1 MKTYIFALGLLLLT
15 SCKSSD
21 FKKDFICNN
30 TSSYSNL
37 KTNTDFKNSFSVDFP
52 KHWKVNLYYD
62 NGQSSIY
69 AADTTIGLTQSTLL
83 DVSLIQSP
91 ISIDNSFIQK
101 ISTDNS
107 NLKLKEVKGKLF
119 DHYGNA
125 SYYSLAN
132 GKKGKYDY
140 HILNLFS
147 KINEASFLHV
157 KTEIYGD
164 SLVDER
170 ICKAIKLIDEI
181 QLK

>member
-1 MKTYIFALGLLLLT
+1 MRIYILVIGFLLIC

-21 FKKDFICNN
+21 LKKDFICNN
-30 TSSYSNL
+30 IGSFKNL
-37 KTNTDFKNSFSVDFP
+37 KTNTDFKKLFTVDFP
-52 KHWKVNLYYD
+52 EHWKVNLYYD

-69 AADTTIGLTQSTLL
+69 AADTTVSLTQATLL
-83 DVSLIQSP
+83 DISLIQSP
-91 ISIDNSFIQK
+91 ISIDNAFIQK

-119 DHYGNA
+119 KHYGNT

-132 GKKGKYDY
+132 GKKGKYNY

-147 KINEASFLHV
+147 KVSEASFLHV

-164 SLVDER
+164 SLVDDR